1 MFTSRNQNKLHC
13 NFELVC
19 NKNWR
24 ARMVLPGVSKG
35 LILAVLHGLSATI
48 TCFFLKTSDSNQ
60 SNYNIRIFW
69 FHKFLK

>member
-24 ARMVLPGVSKG
+24 ARMVLPGVSKA
-35 LILAVLHGLSATI
+35 LISAVLHVGPAII
-48 TCFFLKTSDSNQ
+48 TCFFFKRWIQISLIITLG
-60 SNYNIRIFW
+60 FTE
-69 FHKFLK
+69 